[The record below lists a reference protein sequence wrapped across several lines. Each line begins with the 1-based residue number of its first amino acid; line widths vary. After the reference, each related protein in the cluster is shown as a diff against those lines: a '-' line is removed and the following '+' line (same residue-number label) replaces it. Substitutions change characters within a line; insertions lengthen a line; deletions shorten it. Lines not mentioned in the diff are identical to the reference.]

1 MKSDIDLLNLYKEEK
16 TLVIGPMHLRTG
28 LEDFPSFKEWKLDY
42 MKEYAETH
50 DMNNP
55 VSMEEAVALLEAELD
70 AEVDDLLPDE
80 DLAVLTATETPET
93 PDEETEMTDE
103 VTTEVTNAAEVLVGP
118 ETTEAEAP
126 AKPKRAKKPAA
137 TAAKP
142 KKAKAEKRPPSKA
155 GEAQKVFDRLYP
167 KVLEGKKARKDV
179 IEEFVSKVGLTPN
192 GASTYFQKM
201 KTAYGKK

>member
-50 DMNNP
+50 DMDNP
-55 VSMEEAVALLEAELD
+55 VSMEDAVKLLEAELD
-70 AEVDDLLPDE
+70 VEVDDILPEE

-93 PDEETEMTDE
+93 HDEEDTMTDE
-103 VTTEVTNAAEVLVGP
+103 ATNAAEVLVGP
-118 ETTEAEAP
+118 ETAPEVNAEAP
-126 AKPKRAKKPAA
+126 VKAKRTKKTA
-137 TAAKP
+137 T
-142 KKAKAEKRPPSKA
+142 KKVKAEKRPPSKA

-167 KVLEGKKARKDV
+167 RVVEGKKARKDV
-179 IEEFVSKVGLTPN
+179 IEELVSKVGLTAN
-192 GASTYFQKM
+192 GAATYYQKM
-201 KTAYGKK
+201 KSKV